1 MKIELDKVSKKYGKQ
16 WIFRHISAVFESG
29 GSYAIIGAN
38 GSGKSTLLK
47 LLSGIVSPNEGKV
60 NYILDGKVIEA
71 DAIYKQLSYSAPYL
85 DLPEELTM
93 AEMISFHQGLKPLKG
108 ITAGELLKVLE
119 IPADKEIRD
128 YSSGMKQRVKF
139 ALAYYTDSR
148 LLLLDEPTANMD
160 HHWRDWTLSLIKSN
174 EQNRITIIC
183 SNEEYAYSFAEVKV
197 QL

>member
-60 NYILDGKVIEA
+60 NYILDVKVIEA

-93 AEMISFHQGLKPLKG
+93 DEMISFHQGMKPLKG
-108 ITAGELLKVLE
+108 ISAAELLEVIE

-128 YSSGMKQRVKF
+128 CSSGMKQRVKF
-139 ALAYYTDSR
+139 ALAFYTESKI
-148 LLLLDEPTANMD
+148 LLLDEPTANMD
-160 HHWRDWTLSLIKSN
+160 HRWRDWTLSLIKSDKQ
-174 EQNRITIIC
+174 ERITIIC
-183 SNEEYAYSFAEVKV
+183 SNEEYEYSFAEVKV
-197 QL
+197 SL